1 MSSIPFDNLPD
12 CAVIRLPIV
21 LAVTGR
27 SRASLWNDVKAGT
40 FPQPLQIGPRSVG
53 WRVGDI
59 RALLASFTTK
69 KGIDGNVTKAVAARM
84 AKRAQLLGA

>member
-1 MSSIPFDNLPD
+1 MFSIPFDSLPD
-12 CAVIRLPIV
+12 CAVIRLPVV

-27 SRASLWNDVKAGT
+27 SRASLWNDVKTGK

-69 KGIDGNVTKAVAARM
+69 KEIDGNVTKAVAAKAAR
-84 AKRAQLLGA
+84 RAELV